1 MQCPCGTAAD
11 PASNSSQ
18 ATGGAG
24 ATAFE
29 AVAQR
34 AGQLLL
40 AGSVAVQP
48 GNATNHIGLH
58 AICGVVLFQAL
69 PIGWAV
75 ARL

>member
-1 MQCPCGTAAD
+1 MGLRQIL
-11 PASNSSQ
+11 Q
-18 ATGGAG
+18 ATALKQLGGAG

-29 AVAQR
+29 AVAQH

-48 GNATNHIGLH
+48 GNATNPIGLH
-58 AICGVVLFQAL
+58 AIYGGVLFQAL